1 MKSAPSAYS
10 SSASSYQI
18 RSFCG
23 DVPTPRHAQRLQID
37 AGDRH
42 GLMQQTRLLALRFVE
57 GFRQAQRER
66 GAANQRC
73 LISWDAD
80 LKPRALR
87 GDSRSADSPQS
98 TVGLCALPQITQI
111 AQQVEDFR
119 LY

>member
-1 MKSAPSAYS
+1 MKSASSAYL

-18 RSFCG
+18 RSFGG

-37 AGDRH
+37 TGDRH
-42 GLMQQTRLLALRFVE
+42 GLMQKTRLLALRFVE

-66 GAANQRC
+66 DAANQRC

-98 TVGLCALPQITQI
+98 KVGLCALPQIARQKAADSLTG
-111 AQQVEDFR
+111 
-119 LY
+119 